1 MTQISDGDVAAAA
14 LARNDRYLREFVEAL
29 AICPFARTCRE
40 TGRLYR
46 EILELEQLDVGAVA
60 ARIRHLEAHGDPE
73 IEVGLLILPRLQIE
87 ARPFE
92 RFVSQVL
99 AAYQEGRSEPVAFFV
114 VAFHPE
120 LPMNLKN
127 PDVAVRFMRRSP
139 DPTIQLV
146 RPSAIERARR
156 NARDDQ
162 GDALSRHVA
171 ESGLRAV
178 EERGADATAALLASM
193 RPVAQAAP
201 HARAGDTAA
210 VRHDGVVSG
219 TVSVPAPASRPSS

>member
-1 MTQISDGDVAAAA
+1 MTQIPPGEVAAAA

-46 EILELEQLDVGAVA
+46 EVLELEAPDVGAVA

-73 IEVGLLILPRLQIE
+73 LEVGLLILPRLQIE

-120 LPMNLKN
+120 LPTNLKN

-178 EERGADATAALLASM
+178 EERGADATAALLSSM
-193 RPVAQAAP
+193 RPVGAAAAP
-201 HARAGDTAA
+201 ASAPVAAR
-210 VRHDGVVSG
+210 HEGVVSG
-219 TVSVPAPASRPSS
+219 TVSVPAPAPRPGS